1 VRRALV
7 VHHGGSGTVLAA
19 LTAGTPQLL
28 LPKGADQFL
37 NADLMAAA
45 GLAGVLERA
54 HATPEAVASLAKLE
68 LEERRPAADTA
79 RRELAAMPPPAEVL
93 DVLVARFR

>member
-45 GLAGVLERA
+45 GLAGVLEPA
-54 HATPEAVASLAKLE
+54 HATPDAVASLAKLE
-68 LEERRPAADTA
+68 LEERRPAADSA

-93 DVLVARFR
+93 DVLVARFH